1 MVHFGL
7 SDDIN
12 TTDLTSS
19 NKNLDVHME
28 KNTEFG
34 AMAILSASSYGNK
47 NKITSGATTTGN
59 ASGIVMNIN
68 KEWVAAAAGTGA
80 TTYAGTAKTRYW
92 NNDYTTR
99 SGGKYHVGD
108 ALDIGAWHGG
118 TGNNWINSY
127 SGYGFVRAYSGSIFS
142 YCGHSNNYD
151 YAGDVNKNWASRAAI
166 VVGSGI

>member
-7 SDDIN
+7 SDAIN
-12 TTDLTSS
+12 ATDLTSS

-68 KEWVAAAAGTGA
+68 KEWVASGAGLSQS
-80 TTYAGTAKTRYW
+80 TYAKNAKTRYI
-92 NNDYTTR
+92 NNDYTTTA
-99 SGGKYHVGD
+99 GGKYHVGD

-118 TGNNWINSY
+118 TGNNWIVSY
-127 SGYGFVRAYSGSIFS
+127 GDYGFVRAYSGSIFS
-142 YCGHSNNYD
+142 YCGYSNGYD
-151 YAGDVNKNWASRAAI
+151 YAGNIAKNWASRAAI